1 MTEKNNN
8 ELEHNISFTP
18 IDQKLYDSRVVF
30 LSGMVNGELAYKVNR
45 ELLSLEEKDQKAP
58 ILLWVN
64 SPGGEVDSGFSIY
77 DTIQF
82 IEPEVVTI
90 VSGMAASMASV
101 IALAAKKHNRLAFPN
116 AHILIHQPLIGGTI
130 QGPASDIKIHA
141 KRIMELKNKIHKL
154 YADRTGTP
162 IQNFEEMMDRD
173 YSLNADEALKLG
185 LISNVI
191 SSREEIDKWIKPKG
205 A

>member
-1 MTEKNNN
+1 VTEKTNN
-8 ELEHNISFTP
+8 ELERNISFTP

-30 LSGMVNGELAYKVNR
+30 LSGVVNDELAYRVNR

-82 IEPEVVTI
+82 IKPEVVTI

-101 IALAAKKHNRLAFPN
+101 IALAAEKHNRLAFPN

-162 IQNFEEMMDRD
+162 IQDFEEMMDRD
-173 YSLNADEALKLG
+173 YSLSADEALKLG

-191 SSREEIDKWIKPKG
+191 SSREEIDKWIRPKS

>member
-1 MTEKNNN
+1 MTEKTNN
-8 ELEHNISFTP
+8 ELERNISFTP

-30 LSGMVNGELAYKVNR
+30 LSGVVNDELAYRVNR

-82 IEPEVVTI
+82 IKPEVVTI

-101 IALAAKKHNRLAFPN
+101 IALAAEKHNRLAFPN

-162 IQNFEEMMDRD
+162 IQDFEEMMDRD
-173 YSLNADEALKLG
+173 YSLSADEALKLG

-191 SSREEIDKWIKPKG
+191 SSREEIDKWIRPKS